1 MTYYLS
7 YIKDTLSNNYLGIK
21 IEPGLV
27 GSFLDQLKTVLS
39 EEDYE
44 VYTKNQQNKLD
55 FHSSEQ
61 YQVLKSLYHLLDILK
76 YLLNFQ

>member
-21 IEPGLV
+21 TEPGLV
-27 GSFLDQLKTVLS
+27 SSFLDQLKTVLS

-44 VYTKNQQNKLD
+44 VYTKNQQNRD
-55 FHSSEQ
+55 HG
-61 YQVLKSLYHLLDILK
+61 
-76 YLLNFQ
+76 